1 MPRLPRSS
9 SQLPLILLL
18 LLMLGSAFFATS
30 MVSYQSAIRSL
41 RDAIVNTELPLTSD
55 NIYSEIQKDLV
66 RPVLIASMMAR
77 DTFVRDWILAGEQDP
92 QQMTRYLREVQE
104 HYGTFTSFLVSERS
118 ATYYQAKGILKQVN
132 EAEPRDAWYYRVRA
146 MREPYEINVDV
157 DLANQD
163 HLTFFINYQVY
174 DYQQQFIGAAGVGL
188 AVDSVVKLVDTY
200 QARYERSIFFVD
212 TQGRVTLTGS
222 QAGPLKVKTGQL
234 LSSIE
239 GLEALQDRLPRPQ
252 SGNYQ
257 YREADR
263 GHFLNVRYIPELDWY
278 LFVDKHDG
286 GAMAEIR
293 RSLLWNLAIS
303 VLATLLSLT
312 LVALVVRRY
321 QRRIAALANTDQLTG
336 LPNRRGFELL
346 AGQALQDARRQRQPL
361 CALMLDIDNF
371 KQLNDQHGHL
381 AGDQALRA
389 FAAHLRNLPRQSDIV
404 CRWGGEEFAILLKDS
419 SQEAARQLAERLRVS
434 IEALRLP
441 INGQQL
447 QMTVSIG
454 LSQREDQE
462 NIEQLLNRADRA
474 LYRAKQSGR
483 NRVCEASHVTG

>member
-1 MPRLPRSS
+1 M
-9 SQLPLILLL
+9 
-18 LLMLGSAFFATS
+18 
-30 MVSYQSAIRSL
+30 
-41 RDAIVNTELPLTSD
+41 
-55 NIYSEIQKDLV
+55 
-66 RPVLIASMMAR
+66 
-77 DTFVRDWILAGEQDP
+77 
-92 QQMTRYLREVQE
+92 
-104 HYGTFTSFLVSERS
+104 
-118 ATYYQAKGILKQVN
+118 
-132 EAEPRDAWYYRVRA
+132 
-146 MREPYEINVDV
+146 
-157 DLANQD
+157 
-163 HLTFFINYQVY
+163 
-174 DYQQQFIGAAGVGL
+174 
-188 AVDSVVKLVDTY
+188 
-200 QARYERSIFFVD
+200 
-212 TQGRVTLTGS
+212 
-222 QAGPLKVKTGQL
+222 
-234 LSSIE
+234 
-239 GLEALQDRLPRPQ
+239 
-252 SGNYQ
+252 
-257 YREADR
+257 
-263 GHFLNVRYIPELDWY
+263 RYIPELDWY